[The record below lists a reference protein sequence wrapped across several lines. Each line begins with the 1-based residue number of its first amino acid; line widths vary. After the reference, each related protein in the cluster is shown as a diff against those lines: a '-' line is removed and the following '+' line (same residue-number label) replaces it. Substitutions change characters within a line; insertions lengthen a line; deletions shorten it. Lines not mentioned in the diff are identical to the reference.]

1 MAFSLILLT
10 KRCCLQANSSNRKA
24 HTVTIKD
31 TTFCHGALLCAAIA
45 AESSDL
51 VMMKMSLLPGKIMN
65 SQLGNMDMM
74 FYCDDFAHGVGVGSH
89 EG

>member
-10 KRCCLQANSSNRKA
+10 KKCYLQANSGNRKA

-31 TTFCHGALLCAAIA
+31 TTFCHGALLRAAIA
-45 AESSDL
+45 AESSAL
-51 VMMKMSLLPGKIMN
+51 VMKMNLLPGKIMN
-65 SQLGNMDMM
+65 SQLGNM
-74 FYCDDFAHGVGVGSH
+74 FYCDDFAHGVRVGSH